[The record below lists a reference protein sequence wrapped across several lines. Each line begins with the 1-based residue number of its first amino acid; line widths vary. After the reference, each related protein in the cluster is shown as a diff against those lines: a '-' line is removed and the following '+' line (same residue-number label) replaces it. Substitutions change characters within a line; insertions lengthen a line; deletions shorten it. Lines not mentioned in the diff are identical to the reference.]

1 MIKRIDS
8 MADFVT
14 GISDFQRNWNQI
26 REDALVGA
34 LLHGGFTKGVIERT
48 PKSEGERYRGSAK
61 YGYSNRKDRDRYG
74 HQRLLRSMIHAENE
88 GSKTDFTLLH
98 KRIDSFEL
106 AFGPDADWDVPYA
119 AYQHESKVPESK
131 RSHKVW
137 VRKVNKE
144 TGRVRN
150 VPRWTSGWSFD
161 DKKTGNKFLEK
172 PWNENEIRTTHH
184 LGRNIEEQ
192 LKNRGLL

>member
-34 LLHGGFTKGVIERT
+34 LVIGSGDGGGFVNDVIKRT
-48 PKSEGERYRGSAK
+48 PKSEYQRYK
-61 YGYSNRKDRDRYG
+61 NRRDGKRYG
-74 HQRLLRSMIHAENE
+74 NARLLKSMVHAEYQ

-98 KRIDSFEL
+98 KRVDSFEL

-119 AYQHESKVPESK
+119 ARQHESKVPDSK
-131 RSHKVW
+131 RSKLVTTKERNPKTGRMHKV
-137 VRKVNKE
+137 E
-144 TGRVRN
+144 
-150 VPRWTSGWSFD
+150 RWTAGWSFD

>member
-26 REDALVGA
+26 REDALIGA
-34 LLHGGFTKGVIERT
+34 LLLGGFVGGVIMRT
-48 PKSEGERYRGSAK
+48 PKSQLKRYE
-61 YGYSNRKDRDRYG
+61 NRKDKYRYG
-74 HQRLLRSMIHAENE
+74 HQRLLRSMIHEGTNGK

-106 AFGPDADWDVPYA
+106 AFGPDAQWDVPYA
-119 AYQHESKVPESK
+119 IHQHESKVPDTK
-131 RSHKVW
+131 RSQLVTIKAKNPKTGRMHKVE
-137 VRKVNKE
+137 K
-144 TGRVRN
+144 
-150 VPRWTSGWSFD
+150 WTPGWSGTR
-161 DKKTGNKFLEK
+161 TGNKFLEK
-172 PWNENEIRTTHH
+172 PWNENQIRTERQ
-184 LGRNIEEQ
+184 LIRNIDAQ

>member
-98 KRIDSFEL
+98 KRRDSFEL
-106 AFGPDADWDVPYA
+106 AFGPDAQWDVPYA
-119 AYQHESKVPESK
+119 IHQHESKVPDTK
-131 RSHKVW
+131 RSQLVTIKAKNPKTGRMHKVE
-137 VRKVNKE
+137 K
-144 TGRVRN
+144 
-150 VPRWTSGWSFD
+150 WTPGWSGTR
-161 DKKTGNKFLEK
+161 TGNKFLEK
-172 PWNENEIRTTHH
+172 PWNENQIRTERQ
-184 LGRNIEEQ
+184 LIRNIDAQ